1 MSAMPEHSTGTCASG
16 DVTLHYRRFSR
27 FWSAYFYDNNGIRL
41 ELAMSLAG
49 KDVSNVESVL
59 QTEREAREE
68 LETLF
73 DDERDV
79 ERWLKAMPLVEAT
92 KPDGGRDRGDDH
104 NTLATSVRAKSAPE

>member
-16 DVTLHYRRFSR
+16 DVTLHYRCFGR
-27 FWSAYFYDNNGIRL
+27 FWSAYFYDNSGIRL

-59 QTEREAREE
+59 QTEQEAREE

-79 ERWLKAMPLVEAT
+79 ERWLKAMPLVAE
-92 KPDGGRDRGDDH
+92 P
-104 NTLATSVRAKSAPE
+104 LV